1 MVDILYGMVGGALV
15 IAAYAFGVYSGRK
28 TGLRPEA
35 TEKAEEKKSGQLP
48 IEEQFANLM
57 NYDGRGDR

>member
-1 MVDILYGMVGGALV
+1 MVDILYGMVGGAIV

-28 TGLRPEA
+28 TGLRPES
-35 TEKAEEKKSGQLP
+35 TEKEEEKKGEQLT